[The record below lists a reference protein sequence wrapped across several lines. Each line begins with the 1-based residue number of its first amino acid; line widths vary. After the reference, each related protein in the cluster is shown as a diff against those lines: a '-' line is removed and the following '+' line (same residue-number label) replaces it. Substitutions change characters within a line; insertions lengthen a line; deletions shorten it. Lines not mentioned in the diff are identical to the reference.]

1 MAHHDFVRLK
11 SPDEFIATPAVDA
24 LSAWIAGSRS
34 ASAKLR
40 HLGSADELLAL
51 MHVCMNNFADNPEI
65 QQKMLTV
72 LLTFVS
78 ANKGAFRVAVVVSTG
93 RYFCCCDENSLL
105 CLTVKFADVKTCLL
119 IVQN

>member
-51 MHVCMNNFADNPEI
+51 MHVCMNNFAENPDI
-65 QQKMLTV
+65 QQKLLTV

-78 ANKGAFRVAVVVSTG
+78 ANKGAFCLSAFLSAIC
-93 RYFCCCDENSLL
+93 YFRCFD
-105 CLTVKFADVKTCLL
+105 
-119 IVQN
+119 